1 MADEEGVWNVKNS
14 FFLGCYQQAISE
26 AFGAHKVSAAGRS
39 LCNFYMYRA
48 YIEQGQHRMVLDEVR
63 PDAPLA
69 IQAVKLLAT
78 YASSGTTCAPSIST
92 VINRAGWTF
101 PGCQKTNFR
110 YAFRPNFVIHC

>member
-14 FFLGCYQQAISE
+14 FFLGCYQKAISE

-78 YASSGTTCAPSIST
+78 YASSGREGKDMALMQLKE
-92 VINRAGWTF
+92 WL
-101 PGCQKTNFR
+101 
-110 YAFRPNFVIHC
+110 